1 MLKNIKIHQLGF
13 IGIILA
19 LLVYGEGALANTE
32 QMNVTLARISTI
44 LSQVNPLI
52 NQAQKQESS
61 NARVQFQFNKLR
73 QDIAQI
79 QSGIAQAVNRVSIQP
94 RVVQPLSG
102 DYLPVSETVLK
113 REQMIQNEDAQK

>member
-1 MLKNIKIHQLGF
+1 MLKNRKIHQLGF